1 MRISNRLLTA
11 VSSVLFALP
20 VFAADTAPVVD
31 RGLPQANL
39 NNASGTTRS
48 NVRWSRDEDGFIGD
62 DFTIGAV
69 GERWVI
75 DSIRVWTVPGSSHG
89 QPAQLGEFYQ
99 DVRLYLGSGNK
110 DVTPVATTQLSADS
124 GESSN
129 PNVRISESTQ
139 QGSILY
145 DDFGTS
151 LRIWQLDFTNLN
163 IAVPGGMKQRFG
175 VWGNGR
181 EIPGKD
187 GQAYEWFNHAS
198 NAALSGARQDGADGE
213 MLQFDPAGRAKN
225 TLQAQGNGWDKSADI
240 NVQVFAHRVSGRTS
254 APSSER

>member
-1 MRISNRLLTA
+1 MSGRGSLMRISNRLLTA

-62 DFTIGAV
+62 DFTIGAL

-75 DSIRVWTVPGSSHG
+75 DSIRVWSVPGSAHG
-89 QPAQLGEFYQ
+89 QPAQL
-99 DVRLYLGSGNK
+99 
-110 DVTPVATTQLSADS
+110 AADS

-151 LRIWQLDFTNLN
+151 LRIWQVDFTNLN
-163 IAVPGGMKQRFG
+163 IAVQGGLKQRFG

-181 EIPGKD
+181 EIPGKS
-187 GQAYEWFNHAS
+187 GQTYEWFNHAS
-198 NAALSGARQDGADGE
+198 N
-213 MLQFDPAGRAKN
+213 
-225 TLQAQGNGWDKSADI
+225 
-240 NVQVFAHRVSGRTS
+240 
-254 APSSER
+254 